1 MTPRIFAASAA
12 LRLAAILD
20 RAMKRRDLRR
30 QRREAHYG

>member
-1 MTPRIFAASAA
+1 MPALPGALA

-30 QRREAHYG
+30 QRREARYA